1 MPEFV
6 SAETDPSEGLKAAFR
21 RHASGVA
28 VITLLTAEGDPVGF
42 TATSVTSLGSN
53 PPLVSFN
60 VARGSSTWPHLLQAK
75 HVAIHTLGAT
85 NLALAQR
92 MAADHTQRF
101 VPNDWQRGPHE
112 LPVFTSATSAL
123 ICKVR
128 EIHNVENNAVIIVDV
143 EQTLLGAEDDALLY
157 HQRHYLKPGESLS

>member
-6 SAETDPSEGLKAAFR
+6 SAVTDPSEGLKAAFR

-85 NLALAQR
+85 NLELAQR

-112 LPVFTSATSAL
+112 LPVFPGATSAL

-128 EIHNVENNAVIIVDV
+128 EVHNVENNAVIIVAV
-143 EQTLLGAEDDALLY
+143 EQTLLGEEDDALLY
-157 HQRHYLKPGESLS
+157 HQRHYLKPGESLN

>member
-6 SAETDPSEGLKAAFR
+6 SAVTDTSEGLKAAFR

-85 NLALAQR
+85 NLELAQR

-112 LPVFTSATSAL
+112 LPVFPGATSAL

-128 EIHNVENNAVIIVDV
+128 EVHNVENNAVIIVDV
-143 EQTLLGAEDDALLY
+143 EQTLLGEEDDALLY
-157 HQRHYLKPGESLS
+157 HQRHYLKPGESLN

>member
-1 MPEFV
+1 MPEFA
-6 SAETDPSEGLKAAFR
+6 SIETDPSEGLKAAFR

-28 VITLLTAEGDPVGF
+28 VITLLSPEGEPVGF

-60 VARGSSTWPHLLQAK
+60 VARGSSTWPHLLEAK

-101 VPNDWQRGPHE
+101 VPSDWQRGPHE
-112 LPVFTSATSAL
+112 LPVFTTATSAL
-123 ICKVR
+123 ICRVR
-128 EIHNVENNAVIIVDV
+128 EIHNVENNAVVIVDV
-143 EQTLLGAEDDALLY
+143 EQTLLGQEDDALLY
-157 HQRHYLKPGESLS
+157 HQRHYLKPGESLN